1 MVTQTTAWVLK
12 DQQGIDSLQ
21 LVENHPV
28 PTLKDEEVLV
38 KLHAVS
44 LNYRDIVIA
53 KGEPQLPCFTPNVTP
68 ASDGAGIV
76 EAVGSRVNSFKPGDR
91 VCTHLVSQLPPSDAP
106 NFLDINSGLGQHL
119 DGTLRRQGTFHES
132 ALVSMPAGL
141 DFLQASTL
149 TCSGL
154 TAWNALFGLE
164 AQAPRKGSSVLV
176 QGTGGV
182 SIAALQF
189 ALAAGS
195 TVIATTSTD
204 AKAERLRSLGAHHVI
219 NYRTTPAW
227 GEVAKSLT
235 QNSVGVDIV
244 VDVGGLSTLAQSLK
258 ALRTNGLVAVTGL
271 LGKPEDQIAIPSLL
285 DCLVNVCTARGIL
298 LGTRDQFHAMNQ
310 FIAEK
315 EIKPIIDE
323 KMFSLQEAKEAYKYL
338 EQQKHFSKVCIQ
350 LE

>member
-1 MVTQTTAWVLK
+1 M
-12 DQQGIDSLQ
+12 
-21 LVENHPV
+21 
-28 PTLKDEEVLV
+28 
-38 KLHAVS
+38 
-44 LNYRDIVIA
+44 
-53 KGEPQLPCFTPNVTP
+53 TP

-91 VCTHLVSQLPPSDAP
+91 VCTHLVSQLPPSEAP

-119 DGTLRRQGTFHES
+119 DGTLHHHGTFHES
-132 ALVSMPAGL
+132 ALVLMPPGL
-141 DFLQASTL
+141 DYLEASTL

-154 TAWNALFGLE
+154 TAWNALFGLG
-164 AQAPRKGSSVLV
+164 AQAPRKGSAVLV

-182 SIAALQF
+182 SIAALQVRLTASCTNILLLLTGLQF

-219 NYRTTPAW
+219 NYRTTHAW

-235 QNSVGVDIV
+235 RNSVGVDIV

-271 LGKPEDQIAIPSLL
+271 LGKPEDQITIPSLL

-315 EIKPIIDE
+315 GIKPIVDE
-323 KMFSLQEAKEAYKYL
+323 KIFSLQEAKEAYKYL

>member
-1 MVTQTTAWVLK
+1 M
-12 DQQGIDSLQ
+12 
-21 LVENHPV
+21 
-28 PTLKDEEVLV
+28 
-38 KLHAVS
+38 
-44 LNYRDIVIA
+44 
-53 KGEPQLPCFTPNVTP
+53 TP

-91 VCTHLVSQLPPSDAP
+91 VCTHLVSQLPSSEAP

-119 DGTLRRQGTFHES
+119 DGTLRHHGTFHES
-132 ALVSMPAGL
+132 ALVPMPPGL
-141 DFLQASTL
+141 DFLEASTL

-164 AQAPRKGSSVLV
+164 AQAPRKGSTVLV

-182 SIAALQF
+182 SIAALQVRFTAANTAILLLLILLQF

-204 AKAERLRSLGAHHVI
+204 AKAERLRSLGAHHVM
-219 NYRTTPAW
+219 NYHTTPAW

-298 LGTRDQFHAMNQ
+298 LGTRDQFNAMNQ

-315 EIKPIIDE
+315 GIKPIVDE
-323 KMFSLQEAKEAYKYL
+323 KIFSLQEAKEAYKYL

-350 LE
+350 LV